1 MTEKELMRILQS
13 DDSDKQYDAAR
24 EELAKELEKPL
35 SSQDFDRVDALI
47 QTIEHINGEEYASKD
62 ITEQGIASLNQRI
75 ARERRN
81 RIKIVK
87 WAAACACA
95 FILVSN
101 IWSYN
106 AYGMNAFSAA
116 YQILKGGLT
125 IDFSKAESSVTE
137 SGNPYKEEMEIKCQE
152 YNIDALVPSYIPT
165 GFIPTDNY
173 GKGYN
178 GENETTLYFCFKKK
192 EIKLN
197 IQITRYFEMHEIPPI
212 GIASD
217 HYNITEQM
225 VNDTIVYISKE
236 EQQYTAAFMVD
247 DTQYVLAA
255 DGVVY
260 DECYQVLISMMP

>member
-75 ARERRN
+75 ARERRKQI
-81 RIKIVK
+81 RIFK

-101 IWSYN
+101 IWSYK

-116 YQILKGGLT
+116 YQILNGGLT
-125 IDFSKAESSVTE
+125 IDFSKTDSSVAE
-137 SGNPYKEEMEIKCQE
+137 SGNPYKEEMENKCQE
-152 YNIDALVPSYIPT
+152 YNIDALIPSYIPT
-165 GFIPTDNY
+165 GFMPTDNY
-173 GKGYN
+173 GKGYST
-178 GENETTLYFCFKKK
+178 ENELVIFFCFKNKNAALT
-192 EIKLN
+192 IN
-197 IQITRYFEMHEIPPI
+197 IVQYSDPNAIPPL
-212 GIASD
+212 GIA
-217 HYNITEQM
+217 TEQYNM
-225 VNDTIVYISKE
+225 IEQDINDVHVQINKHGK
-236 EQQYTAAFMVD
+236 QYNAAFMINNTRYLLSADSVD
-247 DTQYVLAA
+247 FDDCYRVL
-255 DGVVY
+255 
-260 DECYQVLISMMP
+260 LSMLS